1 MRSKKFVIVYAVVIF
16 LIVFLITFNSIC
28 SVSQFDVRFNA
39 GSAQMTAAAKRVQER
54 LDEEYL
60 HKSFLFFKESSI
72 AEVVAEEGGGYLKID
87 GVEKHF
93 PNRISVSV
101 REVYECYAYEKDGK
115 YYAVGDD
122 GTVLSV
128 NDTNVNNIDGRNV
141 EVVGFRFEDIAV
153 GEVFSVSEK
162 QAAAFKALHTFFAKI
177 EERSL
182 RGNILRVEYI
192 DMGVSDPAKNFTWFY
207 IDCAEGLRIRIVR
220 PEANTEQKVSLA
232 VSGYLG
238 EQIGAGSIGD
248 AQRMHGY
255 ITVQDSGGQ
264 VRAEYSEEKPQ
275 DWDVSA

>member
-162 QAAAFKALHTFFAKI
+162 QAAAFKALQTFFAKI

-275 DWDVSA
+275 DWDVTA

>member
-16 LIVFLITFNSIC
+16 LIVFLITFNSVC
-28 SVSQFDVRFNA
+28 SVSQFDVRFHA

-60 HKSFLFFKESSI
+60 NKSFLFFKESSI
-72 AEVVAEEGGGYLKID
+72 ADVVAEEGGGYLKID
-87 GVEKHF
+87 SIEKHF

-101 REVYECYAYEKDGK
+101 REVYECYAYEKDGW

-122 GTVLSV
+122 GTVLAV
-128 NDTNVNNIDGRNV
+128 NNANVNNIDGRNV

-153 GEVFSVSEK
+153 GEKFAVSEK
-162 QAAAFKALHTFFAKI
+162 QAAAFDALQAFLAKI
-177 EERSL
+177 EEKGL

-192 DMGVSDPAKNFTWFY
+192 DMGVSDPDKNFTWFY
-207 IDCAEGLRIRIVR
+207 IDCVEGIRIRIVK
-220 PEANTEQKVSLA
+220 PEVNTEEKVSLA

-238 EQIGAGSIGD
+238 EQIGGGTIGD
-248 AQRMHGY
+248 AQRTHGY

-264 VRAEYSEEKPQ
+264 VRADYSEEKPE
-275 DWDVSA
+275 DWGVGA